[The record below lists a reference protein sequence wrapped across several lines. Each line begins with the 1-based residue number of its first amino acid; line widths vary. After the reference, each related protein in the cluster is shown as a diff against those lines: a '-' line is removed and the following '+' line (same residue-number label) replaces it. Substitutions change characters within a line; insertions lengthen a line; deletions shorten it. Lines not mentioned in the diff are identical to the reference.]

1 MSCLFNPSSRCR
13 GGITPKCAGAVGV
26 GGAFLFGL
34 ACGGDGIG
42 VLAVGFGFTDGG
54 DGNGATDYVERVG
67 ITGGGLRDIF
77 GDFIDC
83 RTAGGGDLSGRVCH
97 DSGVESFR
105 GSGLSGGGSG
115 AKVMSGL
122 ETRRCGEI

>member
-1 MSCLFNPSSRCR
+1 MSCLFNPSSGCR
-13 GGITPKCAGAVGV
+13 GGIDSECAGAVGL

-34 ACGGDGIG
+34 ACRRDGIG
-42 VLAVGFGFTDGG
+42 VLAVGFGFADGG
-54 DGNGATDYVERVG
+54 DGNGAADYVERVG
-67 ITGGGLRDIF
+67 ITGGGLCDIF

-83 RTAGGGDLSGRVCH
+83 RTAGGGDISGRVCH
-97 DSGVESFR
+97 DSGMESFR

>member
-1 MSCLFNPSSRCR
+1 MSCLFNPSSKCR
-13 GGITPKCAGAVGV
+13 GGIAPECAGSVSV
-26 GGAFLFGL
+26 SGAFLFGL
-34 ACGGDGIG
+34 ACRRDGIG
-42 VLAVGFGFTDGG
+42 VLAVGFGFADGG
-54 DGNGATDYVERVG
+54 DGNGAADYVERVG

-115 AKVMSGL
+115 EKMMSGL
-122 ETRRCGEI
+122 KTRRWGKI

>member
-1 MSCLFNPSSRCR
+1 MSCLFNPSSGCR
-13 GGITPKCAGAVGV
+13 GRIASECAGAVGL
-26 GGAFLFGL
+26 GGAFLLSL

-54 DGNGATDYVERVG
+54 DGHGAADYVEWVG
-67 ITGGGLRDIF
+67 ITGGGLCDIF

-83 RTAGGGDLSGRVCH
+83 RTAGGGHFSGRVCH

-115 AKVMSGL
+115 KKVMSALG
-122 ETRRCGEI
+122 TRRCRKI